1 MEQSNWLNLNRNIL
15 IFLFVC
21 VASLLFSQNT
31 KGFYLTTEILSIE
44 NPLLISVKGFRGQ
57 FIVSEKNFKE
67 SNNLKKLLREE
78 KAFLYF
84 DDSMGIKYF
93 TNVWTEANIKKIEC
107 DCCIKTDYID
117 INNIHVIKLS
127 KYLKSF
133 YLGFTKT
140 HFYNESI
147 VDAENS
153 KTYLRNDTTYR
164 MILFPKC
171 E

>member
-1 MEQSNWLNLNRNIL
+1 MEQSKWLNLNRNIL
-15 IFLFVC
+15 IVLLVC
-21 VASLLFSQNT
+21 VASLLFSQSN
-31 KGFYLTTEILSIE
+31 KSFYITTEILSIE
-44 NPLLISVKGFRGQ
+44 DPLLISAKGFRGQ
-57 FIVSEKNFKE
+57 FVVSEKKFKE
-67 SNNLKKLLREE
+67 SKNIRKLLREE

-107 DCCIKTDYID
+107 DCCKKTDYID
-117 INNIHVIKLS
+117 IDNIHVIKLS

-140 HFYNESI
+140 NFYNESI
-147 VDAENS
+147 ADAENS
-153 KTYLRNDTTYR
+153 KTYLRNDTKYR